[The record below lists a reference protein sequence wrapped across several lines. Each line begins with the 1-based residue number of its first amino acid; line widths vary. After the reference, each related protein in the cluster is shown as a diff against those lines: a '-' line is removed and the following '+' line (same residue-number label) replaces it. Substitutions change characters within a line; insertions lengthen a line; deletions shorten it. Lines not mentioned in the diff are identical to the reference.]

1 MLQVRYCSAALDLA
15 LPNSDFLR
23 ERRYGGAAQLIRVML
38 KSKIHRAT
46 ITQADVDYEG
56 SITLDQDLLEAAQ
69 MLPYEQVHVWN
80 VTRGT
85 RLQTYT
91 LEGER
96 GSGTVCINGAAA
108 HLMHPGDLVIIAT
121 FANMSEAEASKYEP
135 RVVFVDDKN
144 KIVGEGAE
152 IAGPKR
158 RLTA

>member
-1 MLQVRYCSAALDLA
+1 M
-15 LPNSDFLR
+15 
-23 ERRYGGAAQLIRVML
+23 ERLMF

-144 KIVGEGAE
+144 KIRELNGRE
-152 IAGPKR
+152 IPGPAR
-158 RLTA
+158 RIA